1 MQTERL
7 THPAEEGR
15 RRFRIASLMA
25 VALAVALLAVV
36 PVPASADGSLPDG
49 ATKVMTAS
57 NGRAGFG
64 LSLGDVLTISFDD
77 GKSPVGDYF
86 DTWLCLG
93 TTFAPDADD
102 FEASLAAGCTP
113 FLFWFREVDDDT
125 PAGALSMSFV
135 FGLEDSDAYVN
146 SDLTGA
152 VYSRGM
158 PGLLSWLFDPDYGDP
173 SEGRTNSDIYGIE
186 DACDLNGLYFIVHDF
201 DGGDHSNFLG
211 PLSGIPCGETA
222 EDEGTEKLAHGTNTM
237 TLSGETAAEPGYVP
251 PVVVCTPDPVV
262 PGGTVTC
269 EVTRGPADFD
279 ILWSASSGDGVFA
292 STGVRLGEDGTGSF
306 SFVAPRAAA
315 CESVAVEL
323 VDWLSPLTVGVECAV
338 APTSLPAGEGGLP
351 LGAGLLAL
359 VGLTGVALAGRRL
372 VTAG

>member
-7 THPAEEGR
+7 THPAAEGR
-15 RRFRIASLMA
+15 RRSLIASLMA

-36 PVPASADGSLPDG
+36 PVPASADGSLPVG

-64 LSLGDVLTISFDD
+64 LSPGDVLTISFDD

-86 DTWLCLG
+86 DTWLCLE
-93 TTFAPDADD
+93 TTVAPDADD

-113 FLFWFREVDDDT
+113 FLFWFREKDDDT

-173 SEGRTNSDIYGIE
+173 SEGRTNSDLYGIE

-201 DGGDHSNFLG
+201 GGGDHSNFLG
-211 PLSGIPCGETA
+211 PLSGIPCTS
-222 EDEGTEKLAHGTNTM
+222 TSVT
-237 TLSGETAAEPGYVP
+237 YVP
-251 PVVVCTPDPVV
+251 PVMVCSPDPVS

-269 EVTRGPADFD
+269 EVSGGPVDHEA
-279 ILWSASSGDGVFA
+279 LWRASFGGSVFA
-292 STGVRLGEDGTGSF
+292 STGVMLGPDGFGSF
-306 SFVAPRAAA
+306 SFVAPRGAA
-315 CESVAVEL
+315 CGSVTVEL
-323 VDWLSPLTVGVECAV
+323 VEWLPPITVSVACA
-338 APTSLPAGEGGLP
+338 AIPARIPAGEGGLP
-351 LGAGLLAL
+351 SGVGLLGLLSVAGAVL
-359 VGLTGVALAGRRL
+359 VGRRL